1 MSGDGR
7 PERSLELRASPSE
20 PTPGL
25 PSVGKSP
32 AVAARV
38 TARGPIRH
46 VQHEDSSDTT
56 ATRTDDATT
65 DADTDRSAIVVAR
78 DADERPDTT
87 EITRLAETAGY
98 DVVDRLTQRRQ
109 EGSTYN
115 LGRGKA
121 EELARRV
128 AASDADAAVF
138 DDELTP
144 GQYRN
149 LAGLLPNG
157 TRILDRRR
165 VVLDIFGDRTGDEA
179 ARLQVELAT
188 LRYELPRIEQT
199 EERTHMQE
207 AAETGSRLVDTER
220 RIRTVERKLK
230 RVRDRAADRRAAR
243 REEGFDLVAIAGY
256 TNAGKSTL
264 LHRFAD
270 DLSVDALEPDHA
282 DLDGVAAVEDR
293 LFVTLDTTTRRATI
307 GGRRVLLTDTV
318 GLVDGLPHDLV
329 ESFSTTLQA
338 VAESDVAL
346 LVADASDP
354 VADLREKLQVSLA
367 ELDDPRGELVCV
379 LTKVDLLDDAEL
391 AARRDALPDTLN
403 EVVAVSAVE
412 GTGVDRLRGLVADA
426 LPHRRET
433 VDLPNAGSTQAFLA
447 WAHEHGNVV
456 ETTYGSDRVRVVFE
470 GKPELVSEAV
480 SRAARVREG
489 GDGP

>member
-7 PERSLELRASPSE
+7 PERSLELQVSPSE

-25 PSVGKSP
+25 PSVGASP

-38 TARGPIRH
+38 TARGPTRH
-46 VQHEDSSDTT
+46 VQHEDSSDTK
-56 ATRTDDATT
+56 ATRTDTT
-65 DADTDRSAIVVAR
+65 ADADTAGSAIVVTR

-109 EGSTYN
+109 EGSAYN

-128 AASDADAAVF
+128 AASDADAVVF

-165 VVLDIFGDRTGDEA
+165 VVLDIFGDRTGDET

-188 LRYELPRIEQT
+188 LRYELPRIEQI

-230 RVRDRAADRRAAR
+230 RVRDRTADRRAAR

-264 LHRFAD
+264 LHRLAD
-270 DLSVDALEPDHA
+270 DLSVDTLEPDHA
-282 DLDGVAAVEDR
+282 DLDGVAAVENR

-318 GLVDGLPHDLV
+318 GLLDGLPHDLV
-329 ESFSTTLQA
+329 GSFSTTLQA

-391 AARRDALPDTLN
+391 AARRDALPDSLE

-433 VDLPNAGSTQAFLA
+433 VDLPNVGSTQAYLA

-489 GDGP
+489 GEGP